1 MSRTWNYNQKILQV
15 SYFLPIYSFM
25 GLESTQTAAGH
36 AKVDKKFSIFR
47 FQGKSLPK
55 PPRNL
60 KYGEKCLFLA
70 LRRLF
75 CKMRLWESKWG
86 NTNVLPPYLL
96 RLNFPNLE
104 GIEIEVICDDFWGP
118 LKLDVQKMAKIPFQG
133 HCRGNPYRNE
143 NFLKKKICFSKKS
156 VLDTRYQN
164 FILTPPP
171 QGIVWTFQI
180 SEE

>member
-1 MSRTWNYNQKILQV
+1 MFCLKTAFFCAWKVLPRFWAPRAIFAYFGHFHQNWPVWPQSEGSILMSRTWNYNQKILQV

-25 GLESTQTAAGH
+25 GLESTQTTAGH

-60 KYGEKCLFLA
+60 KYGGKCLFLA

-104 GIEIEVICDDFWGP
+104 GIEIEVICDDFGGA
-118 LKLDVQKMAKIPFQG
+118 LKLDVQKMAKIPF
-133 HCRGNPYRNE
+133 
-143 NFLKKKICFSKKS
+143 
-156 VLDTRYQN
+156 
-164 FILTPPP
+164 
-171 QGIVWTFQI
+171 
-180 SEE
+180 